1 MRLILMVTL
10 GFLLLGCAS
19 GNSSQLNNVS
29 LGMNKSQVI
38 ANMGEPYRT
47 SAQSPH
53 EYFMYNLSVE
63 MNTEQRRLCAMGAA
77 LIIGA
82 GSCFVSEEFFVRF
95 EDGVVESYGRLGDFD
110 STNVPEATINVN
122 RN

>member
-10 GFLLLGCAS
+10 GFLLLGCA
-19 GNSSQLNNVS
+19 NSKQLNNVS
-29 LGMNKSQVI
+29 LGMNKSSVI
-38 ANMGEPYRT
+38 AIMGNPERT

-53 EYFMYNLSVE
+53 EYFIYELSTGL
-63 MNTEQRRLCAMGAA
+63 NGKQAAGCAVGT
-77 LIIGA
+77 LLVFGV
-82 GSCFVSEEFFVRF
+82 GECFESDSFYVRF
-95 EDGVVESYGRLGDFD
+95 ENGVVESYGRVGDFD